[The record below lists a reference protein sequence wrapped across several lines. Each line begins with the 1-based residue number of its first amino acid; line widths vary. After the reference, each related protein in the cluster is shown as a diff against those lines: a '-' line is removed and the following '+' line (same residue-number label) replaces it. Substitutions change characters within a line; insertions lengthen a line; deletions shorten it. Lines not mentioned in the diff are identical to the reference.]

1 MSRSLVLDAESF
13 SALARGRGT
22 RHEVV
27 RAAMTSAWR
36 LNREVI
42 VPAVV
47 LAELY
52 RGSGRSQLVDAAL
65 SREVGVVVR
74 STDRADAHVVAV
86 AVESGGGLILTGDPT
101 DMVALSE
108 PYANVMVEAL

>member
-1 MSRSLVLDAESF
+1 
-13 SALARGRGT
+13 
-22 RHEVV
+22 
-27 RAAMTSAWR
+27 MTSAWR

-74 STDRADAHVVAV
+74 STDRQLARMVGGVLVASGRGSEYLADAHVVAV

-101 DMVALSE
+101 DMVALSA
-108 PYANVMVEAL
+108 PYANVVVEAL